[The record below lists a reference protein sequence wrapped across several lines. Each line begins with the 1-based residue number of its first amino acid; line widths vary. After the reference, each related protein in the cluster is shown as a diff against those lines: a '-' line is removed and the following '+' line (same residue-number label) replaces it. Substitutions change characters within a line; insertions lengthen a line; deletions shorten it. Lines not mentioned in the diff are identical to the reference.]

1 MREVAWGK
9 GGYGEERFDSKSDLE
24 FLLGWFCCQKVWG
37 IKSFFVFLAKQGK
50 SDHDAR
56 GMLA

>member
-1 MREVAWGK
+1 ME
-9 GGYGEERFDSKSDLE
+9 KSALIRKVIWN
-24 FLLGWFCCQKVWG
+24 FLLGVVLVPKGVGNQ
-37 IKSFFVFLAKQGK
+37 SFLAKQGK

>member
-9 GGYGEERFDSKSDLE
+9 GGNGESALIRKVIWN
-24 FLLGWFCCQKVWG
+24 FLLGGLSQRCG
-37 IKSFFVFLAKQGK
+37 ESSFLAKQGK